1 MTFHHALVTEWGSV
15 TLEWNDDGLLRSYLP
30 GPCSPAGEPADL
42 PAWLQPVA
50 AWLREFFA
58 GRKPAEVDF
67 RPVACS
73 PADWSVYQHTM
84 AIPAGKTRTYGEIA
98 ALCGKPGAAQW
109 VGQVLGS
116 NPWPPLVPCH
126 RVIGANGKMTGFSA
140 PGGVDSKR
148 RLLDMEL
155 GREQG
160 ELFAQPPANGQPT
173 RRL

>member
-1 MTFHHALVTEWGSV
+1 LILHHAVATAGGAV
-15 TLEWNDDGLLRSYLP
+15 TLEWNEQGLLRSYLP
-30 GPCSPAGEPADL
+30 GPCSPAGSPAEL
-42 PAWLQPVA
+42 PDWLQPVA
-50 AWLREFFA
+50 AWLVDFFA
-58 GRKPAEVDF
+58 GKKPAYIDF
-67 RPVACS
+67 RPVACA
-73 PADWSVYQHTM
+73 PADWTVYQHTM

-160 ELFAQPPANGQPT
+160 SLFT
-173 RRL
+173 

>member
-1 MTFHHALVTEWGSV
+1 MTFHQAVETDWGQV
-15 TLEWNDDGLLRSYLP
+15 TLEWNEEGLLRSYLP
-30 GPCSPAGEPADL
+30 GACSPAGDPAPL
-42 PAWLQPVA
+42 PDWLQPVA
-50 AWLREFFA
+50 AWLVDFFA
-58 GRKPAEVDF
+58 GRNPKLVDF
-67 RPVACS
+67 RPVSCG
-73 PADWSVYQHTM
+73 PANWEVYQHTL
-84 AIPAGKTRTYGEIA
+84 AIPPGKTRTYGEIA

-155 GREQG
+155 GRTQG
-160 ELFAQPPANGQPT
+160 ELFS
-173 RRL
+173 L